1 VTQGRE
7 LAEHGN
13 QPKCDSSESIRIA
26 QDVRL
31 SFDSARAKG
40 EGDGSGPM
48 DKRWRI
54 WRAVLWSVMCCTW
67 LAQGLSG
74 APVNPDGVSYLD
86 IASACL
92 KGNFSALING
102 VWSPLYSVLLT
113 FWLFLFRPSAPW
125 EARIVRLFNCGALVF
140 AACCFEYLLNGLAQ
154 YQEAIRIKEQQD
166 GLLPPWVLRAT
177 GYSLFFFA
185 SVYMTPAELVNPDV
199 LVMAFVLLAAGLMLR
214 IRIRKD
220 GALSFAVLGLVLG
233 LGYLAK
239 TVMFPVGLAFLVG
252 VLFAV
257 RNFRRATPRILLAA
271 FLFLAVS
278 GPFIFALSKSK
289 GRLTFGDSGAI
300 SYAVLVNGATFAVHW
315 QGQPPGTGTPKHPTR
330 KILATPPVY
339 EYAEP
344 IGGSYPPWTDP
355 SYWYDGIRPHFV
367 LAEQLRTLRNSIAAY
382 RDTLGLL
389 WGIVAGFLVF
399 LFWGGSIRRFV
410 NNVLQETFLWGPAVA
425 AMGMYAL
432 VRVEPRYLSG
442 FIMLVWAAAF
452 LALRI
457 PEPGHAIV
465 RSVTLTIVVLLGF
478 QTVLSFKKDIVTRP
492 ASGSPTVHCAVA
504 QDLWREGVKPGDR
517 VAYVGAAVWY
527 HYWAHLAQVS
537 VVTEVASEGVAAFWA
552 ASPQLRAKV
561 TDLLA
566 TTGAKAVVSKDV
578 PPRLLADGWKEV
590 PHTNYYVLVLRR

>member
-1 VTQGRE
+1 
-7 LAEHGN
+7 
-13 QPKCDSSESIRIA
+13 
-26 QDVRL
+26 
-31 SFDSARAKG
+31 
-40 EGDGSGPM
+40 M

-92 KGNFSALING
+92 KGNWGALING
-102 VWSPLYSVLLT
+102 VWSPLYSVLLS

-140 AACCFEYLLNGLAQ
+140 AAWCFEYLLNGLVE

-199 LVMAFVLLAAGLMLR
+199 LVMAFVLLAAGLILR
-214 IRIRKD
+214 IRIGKD

-239 TVMFPVGLAFLVG
+239 TVMFPVGLAFLLG

-257 RNFRRATPRILLAA
+257 PNFRRAIPRILLAA
-271 FLFLAVS
+271 LVFLLVS
-278 GPFIFALSKSK
+278 GPFILALSKSK

-330 KILATPPVY
+330 KILDTPPVY

-367 LAEQLRTLRNSIAAY
+367 LAEQLKMLRNSVAAY
-382 RDTLGLL
+382 REMFGLL
-389 WGIVAGFLVF
+389 WGLAAGFLVF
-399 LFWGGSIRRFV
+399 LFWGASLRRFA
-410 NNVLQETFLWGPAVA
+410 NNFLRETFLWAPAVA
-425 AMGMYAL
+425 AMGMYSL
-432 VRVEPRYLSG
+432 VWVEPRYVSG
-442 FIMLVWAAAF
+442 FIILVWAGAF
-452 LALRI
+452 VALRI
-457 PEPGHAIV
+457 PEPGHAMV
-465 RSVTLTIVVLLGF
+465 RSVTLTIVLLLGV

-492 ASGSPTVHCAVA
+492 AYGSPAVHSEVA
-504 QDLWREGVKPGDR
+504 QDLRLEGVKPGDR
-517 VAYVGAAVWY
+517 VAFIGPAVWY

-537 VVTEVASEGVAAFWA
+537 VVSEVAGGGVVAFWA
-552 ASPQLRAKV
+552 ASPQLRSRV
-561 TDLLA
+561 TNLLA
-566 TTGAKAVVSKDV
+566 QTGAKAVVARDV
-578 PPRLLADGWKEV
+578 PSGLLADGWKNV
-590 PHTNYYVLVLRR
+590 SHTNYYVLLLRR

>member
-1 VTQGRE
+1 
-7 LAEHGN
+7 
-13 QPKCDSSESIRIA
+13 
-26 QDVRL
+26 
-31 SFDSARAKG
+31 
-40 EGDGSGPM
+40 M
-48 DKRWRI
+48 DKRWCI
-54 WRAVLWSVMCCTW
+54 WRAVLWIVMCCTW

-86 IASACL
+86 IAAACL
-92 KGNFSALING
+92 KGNWGALINAL
-102 VWSPLYSVLLT
+102 WSPLYPALLS
-113 FWLFLFRPSAPW
+113 FWLSLFRPSACW
-125 EARIVRLFNCGALVF
+125 EARTVRLFNFGVLVF
-140 AACCFEYLLNGLAQ
+140 GLWCLEYLLSGLVE
-154 YQEAIRIKEQQD
+154 YQEAIRVKEQED

-177 GYSLFFFA
+177 GYMLFFFA
-185 SVYMTPAELVNPDV
+185 SVYMTPAELVAPDV
-199 LVMAFVLLAAGLMLR
+199 LVMAFVLLAAGIILR
-214 IRIRKD
+214 IRCGKD
-220 GALSFAVLGLVLG
+220 SALSFAALGLVLG
-233 LGYLAK
+233 LAYLTKA
-239 TVMFPVGLAFLVG
+239 VMFPVGLGSLVA
-252 VLFAV
+252 VLFAPQT
-257 RNFRRATPRILLAA
+257 FRRTIPRILLAA
-271 FLFLAVS
+271 FLFLAIS

-289 GRLTFGDSGAI
+289 GRLTFGDSAAI
-300 SYAVLVNGATFAVHW
+300 NYAEHVNGATYAVHW

-330 KILATPPVY
+330 KILETPPVY

-367 LAEQLRTLRNSIAAY
+367 LGEQLRTLRSSLAAY
-382 RDTLGLL
+382 GDMLGLL
-389 WGIVAGFLVF
+389 WGLSAGYLVF

-410 NNVLQETFLWGPAVA
+410 NNFSKEIFLWGPAA
-425 AMGMYAL
+425 AAIGMYSL
-432 VRVEPRYLSG
+432 VWVEPRYVSG
-442 FIMLVWAAAF
+442 FIMLVWAAAL

-492 ASGSPTVHCAVA
+492 AYGSPTVHCAVA
-504 QDLWREGVKPGDR
+504 QELRLEGVKPGDR

-552 ASPQLRAKV
+552 ASPQLRSKI

-578 PPRLLADGWKEV
+578 PPGLLADGWKEV
-590 PHTNYYVLVLRR
+590 PNTDYYVLLLRR